1 MHIWQ
6 LFDNYLIIIWC
17 LFDHY
22 LIIICCLFDAYWI
35 IIWCLFDNYLTIIW
49 CLFDAYL
56 IIMCC
61 LFATNNDQISINIG
75 SNHKIR
81 IKLSSNNHQI
91 IFNSS
96 MLLTMPRRSDDM
108 RRPRWRCWWRLAETT
123 PLSRIGRPR
132 RRWRGGRG
140 LGQHFTVVGKLRG
153 PEACAARISG
163 WIPRLKVSSVNN
175 GTSSSSM
182 ALQGRRR
189 QGPAHANKDAA
200 SVRQSQ

>member
-1 MHIWQ
+1 MII
-6 LFDNYLIIIWC
+6 LSVLMIIWC
-17 LFDHY
+17 VFNAY
-22 LIIICCLFDAYWI
+22 LIL
-35 IIWCLFDNYLTIIW
+35 IWCLFDNYLTIIW

-56 IIMCC
+56 IIICC

-96 MLLTMPRRSDDM
+96 MLLTMQRRSDDM

-140 LGQHFTVVGKLRG
+140 LGQHLTVVGKLRG

-163 WIPRLKVSSVNN
+163 WIPRGPSSQKRISQRYDRENLQTALAIHWQN
-175 GTSSSSM
+175 RRKWKHLGPLAPSTTS
-182 ALQGRRR
+182 
-189 QGPAHANKDAA
+189 
-200 SVRQSQ
+200 